1 MPSPPTTAAAGTWNP
16 QVREILGERMGF
28 LFAKLHH
35 RWSNATIEALRD
47 AGLGLSG
54 LHMGALA
61 TVERAGPMSQQA
73 LGEYLKKDR
82 TSIVAIV
89 DDLESEGLV
98 ERRRNPEDRRAYAL
112 EVTARGR
119 DWLRKARPLLA
130 ETDERLL
137 ADLDPEERRVL
148 AGLLQRVLLGPEA
161 GG

>member
-1 MPSPPTTAAAGTWNP
+1 MSSPPTTPPQETWNP

-35 RWSNATIEALRD
+35 KWGSATVEALRD

-61 TVERAGPMSQQA
+61 TIERAGPMSQQS

-89 DDLESEGLV
+89 DDLQAEGLV
-98 ERRRNPEDRRAYAL
+98 ERHRNPEDRRAYAL
-112 EVTARGR
+112 EVTAKGR
-119 DWLRKARPLLA
+119 EWVRKAGPLLA

-137 ADLDPEERRVL
+137 ADLSAEERRL
-148 AGLLQRVLLGPEA
+148 LSSLLQRVLLGPEP
-161 GG
+161 GN